1 MTTTTKQSESVR
13 LGKTECRFL
22 SEGGAGTSMTA
33 FELTVDAGGAV
44 PEAHFHNVVDELV
57 YGLEGAL
64 TYTVDGV
71 PHVLRRGDSLS
82 VPRGHI
88 HSFQNDAEE
97 PARAL
102 IIMSPGDIGAA
113 FFREIETIVNAGGKP
128 DRAKIH
134 ETMLRH
140 GLTPA

>member
-1 MTTTTKQSESVR
+1 MATTTNQSEIVR
-13 LGKTECRFL
+13 LGQTECRFL
-22 SEGGAGTSMTA
+22 AEGGPGTSMTA
-33 FELTVDAGGAV
+33 FELSVGSGGAV
-44 PEAHFHNVVDELV
+44 PEPHFHNVVDELV

-71 PHVLRRGDSLS
+71 PHVLGRGDSLI

-88 HSFQNDAEE
+88 HAFRNDAQH

-102 IIMSPGDIGAA
+102 IILSPGDIGAT

-128 DRAKIH
+128 DRTKIH
-134 ETMLRH
+134 ETMARH
-140 GLTPA
+140 GLTPV

>member
-1 MTTTTKQSESVR
+1 MTTTTKQNEIVR

-22 SEGGAGTSMTA
+22 AEGGAGTSMTV
-33 FELTVDAGGAV
+33 FELTVGAGGAV

-64 TYTVDGV
+64 TYTVDSV
-71 PHVLRRGDSLS
+71 PHVLGPGDSLV
-82 VPRGHI
+82 VPRGHV
-88 HSFQNDAEE
+88 HAFQNDAQD

-102 IIMSPGDIGAA
+102 IILSPGDIGAA
-113 FFREIETIVNAGGKP
+113 FFREIEAIVNAGGKP

-134 ETMLRH
+134 DTMLRH